1 MSSNVATLPGSDRK
15 TSDPLPAHELRAA
28 HELQAA
34 PSNAASQ
41 NPGIKTTGIMSEL
54 QSDSLAKTDA
64 LAGTDSFTGQGVDV
78 RDDFHYRPIPVL
90 APLTLAI
97 GFCSIIG
104 LAWVPGLTV
113 PLMGIVLGVLTL
125 LQIRNSRGEYGGF
138 KLTVT
143 GLVLCSTFFL
153 VGSSVHAYI
162 YATEVPEG
170 YERLDFR
177 WLAQQK
183 PIEEDGR
190 LRIADEAKAMDGQKI
205 FVKGYMY
212 PENQQKGLSRFV
224 LCKDTGQC
232 CFGGDPAITDMIA
245 VEFVNDTRADFRNL
259 QLVSV
264 AGTFRAKKIVGK
276 GGKLAAIYSIEGEYF
291 K

>member
-1 MSSNVATLPGSDRK
+1 MSSNLATLP
-15 TSDPLPAHELRAA
+15 
-28 HELQAA
+28 
-34 PSNAASQ
+34 
-41 NPGIKTTGIMSEL
+41 NPNRESVDQKNVGQKSVEQGTVGNMSEF
-54 QSDSLAKTDA
+54 QSDSFAHPDL
-64 LAGTDSFTGQGVDV
+64 GV
-78 RDDFHYRPIPVL
+78 RDEFNYRPIPVL
-90 APLTLAI
+90 APITLAI

-104 LAWVPGLTV
+104 LAWIPGLAV
-113 PLMGIVLGVLTL
+113 PLSGVVLGILTL
-125 LQIRNSRGEYGGF
+125 YQIRNSRGEYGGF

-143 GLVLCSTFFL
+143 GLFL
-153 VGSSVHAYI
+153 SSVLFLAGTSLHAYT

-170 YERLDFR
+170 YTRLDFR

-183 PIEEDGR
+183 PIEEDGK
-190 LRIADEAKAMDGQKI
+190 LRIADEAKEMDGQKV

-212 PENQQKGLSRFV
+212 PENQVHGLRHFV

-232 CFGGDPAITDMIA
+232 CFGGDPAITDMID
-245 VEFVNDTRADFRNL
+245 VEFVNDTRANFRQL